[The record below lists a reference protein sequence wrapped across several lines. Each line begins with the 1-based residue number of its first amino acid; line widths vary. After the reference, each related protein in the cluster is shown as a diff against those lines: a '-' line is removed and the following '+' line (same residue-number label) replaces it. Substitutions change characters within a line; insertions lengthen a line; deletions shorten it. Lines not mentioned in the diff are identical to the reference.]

1 MKRVLGYLRAPDT
14 LGAKIYAEASQ
25 IEGVDYIDTSLT
37 CDPTDT
43 FCHRGLPK
51 VNATF
56 RDYQLFANVSGAE
69 YYIDNPVIPERFAGN
84 GTSLQAVDGSFNDND
99 VDEVVYG
106 TVALQGIQSKYT
118 FWNALSLCTLQ

>member
-1 MKRVLGYLRAPDT
+1 MKRVLGYLRAPDK

-51 VNATF
+51 FNATLEIIN
-56 RDYQLFANVSGAE
+56 YL
-69 YYIDNPVIPERFAGN
+69 P
-84 GTSLQAVDGSFNDND
+84 TL
-99 VDEVVYG
+99 VV
-106 TVALQGIQSKYT
+106 QNII
-118 FWNALSLCTLQ
+118 